1 MIETSNTAT
10 LPVPNVA
17 QPTQQAAPK
26 PEAKPERKRK
36 PAQSVV
42 KWQSGT
48 PVSLDAKAKANV
60 VVLKVGDKTGRFDK
74 AGQPILSKQMVVRP
88 KTAKEIQE
96 DSPGTSLTDAR
107 KSSDDAGSLIK
118 PVIAG
123 RAMQAIADKAFMVR
137 KYSETRPGKRERVSL
152 TLERVNVESTI
163 ELLARQ
169 YGLKPEEV
177 RKKLHITED
186 AV

>member
-1 MIETSNTAT
+1 
-10 LPVPNVA
+10 
-17 QPTQQAAPK
+17 
-26 PEAKPERKRK
+26 
-36 PAQSVV
+36 
-42 KWQSGT
+42 
-48 PVSLDAKAKANV
+48 
-60 VVLKVGDKTGRFDK
+60 
-74 AGQPILSKQMVVRP
+74 
-88 KTAKEIQE
+88 
-96 DSPGTSLTDAR
+96 
-107 KSSDDAGSLIK
+107 
-118 PVIAG
+118 
-123 RAMQAIADKAFMVR
+123 MQAIADKAFMVR